1 MGVLTGLIFLRLNY
15 FQTGLSDRLG
25 AAFLVVTSAIFDSI
39 NGPTYVFPTERGVF
53 FRSTFLFVSSPC
65 FSFASLSAR

>member
-1 MGVLTGLIFLRLNY
+1 MQSLFVGVLAGLIFLRLNY

-25 AAFLVVTSAIFDSI
+25 AAFFLVTSAVFGSI

-53 FRSTFLFVSSPC
+53 FRCVRLSGPHHS
-65 FSFASLSAR
+65 AS